1 MPSDDL
7 GDSSELHA
15 LVGNR
20 VQRRSRRGGRQC
32 QKKQACGVKPV
43 HRRPAV
49 GPVVDVGGHALAAGD
64 ADQGRHEAVISV
76 AVNRRS
82 ESHVRRANSPSGER
96 R

>member
-1 MPSDDL
+1 MTSATARSCTPSSATACSVDPA
-7 GDSSELHA
+7 GAVH
-15 LVGNR
+15 
-20 VQRRSRRGGRQC
+20 QR
-32 QKKQACGVKPV
+32 QKEQACGVKPV

-49 GPVVDVGGHALAAGD
+49 GPGADGGRHALAAGD
-64 ADQGRHEAVISV
+64 ADQGSHEAVISV